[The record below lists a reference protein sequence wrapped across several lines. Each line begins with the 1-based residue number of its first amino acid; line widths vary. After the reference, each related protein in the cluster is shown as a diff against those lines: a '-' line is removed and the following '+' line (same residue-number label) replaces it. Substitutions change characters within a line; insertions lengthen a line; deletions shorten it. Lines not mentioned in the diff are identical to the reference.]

1 MHTLEGK
8 VVAVTGA
15 AKRIGRCIAL
25 HLASRGA
32 NVAVH
37 YNTSKTDALATAA
50 ACGGRAFRADL
61 ANVAEIR
68 RLFGEI
74 ETAFGRLDCLVNNAA
89 VFRTIDPLDASERDW
104 DAIHSVNLKA
114 TFFCCQQ
121 AAKIMLRGG
130 GGRIVNIAS
139 LGGLRPWAKHV
150 PYCTSKAGVVML
162 THGLAK
168 ALAPDITVN
177 GIAPGVIHFEDQM
190 PDEISRLVRNTPMGR
205 HGTGEEI
212 ASAVGMLLEGPAFVT
227 GQIIAVDGGL
237 SLK

>member
-32 NVAVH
+32 KVAVH

-89 VFRTIDPLDASERDW
+89 VFRAIDPLDASERDW
-104 DAIHSVNLKA
+104 DATHSVNLKA

-190 PDEISRLVRNTPMGR
+190 PDEIARLVRNTPMGR

-227 GQIIAVDGGL
+227 GQIVAVDGGL

>member
-32 NVAVH
+32 KIAVH

-50 ACGGRAFRADL
+50 ACGGQAFRADL
-61 ANVAEIR
+61 ANVADIR

-89 VFRTIDPLDASERDW
+89 VFRAVDPLDASERDW

-121 AAKIMLRGG
+121 AAQIMLRGG

-168 ALAPDITVN
+168 ALAPDISVN
-177 GIAPGVIHFEDQM
+177 GIAPGVIHFGDQM
-190 PDEISRLVRNTPMGR
+190 PDEIARLVRNTPMGR

>member
-32 NVAVH
+32 KVAVH

-89 VFRTIDPLDASERDW
+89 VFRAIDPLDASERDW

-177 GIAPGVIHFEDQM
+177 GIAPGVIHFEDQI
-190 PDEISRLVRNTPMGR
+190 PDEIARLVRNTPMGR

-212 ASAVGMLLEGPAFVT
+212 AETVGMLLEGPAFVT

>member
-32 NVAVH
+32 KIAVH

-89 VFRTIDPLDASERDW
+89 VFRAIDPLDASERDW

>member
-32 NVAVH
+32 KIAVH
-37 YNTSKTDALATAA
+37 YNTSKSDALATAA

-89 VFRTIDPLDASERDW
+89 VFRAVDPLDASERDW

-177 GIAPGVIHFEDQM
+177 GIAPGVIHFEGQM
-190 PDEISRLVRNTPMGR
+190 PDEIARLVRNTPMGR

-227 GQIIAVDGGL
+227 GQIVAVDGGL

>member
-32 NVAVH
+32 KIAVH

-68 RLFGEI
+68 SLFGEI

-89 VFRTIDPLDASERDW
+89 VFRAVDPLDASERDW

-139 LGGLRPWAKHV
+139 LGGLRPWANHV

-162 THGLAK
+162 THGMAK

-190 PDEISRLVRNTPMGR
+190 PDKIARLVRNTPMGR

-212 ASAVGMLLEGPAFVT
+212 AAAVAMLLEGPAFVT

>member
-32 NVAVH
+32 KVAVH
-37 YNTSKTDALATAA
+37 YNTSKTDALATAG

-89 VFRTIDPLDASERDW
+89 VFRAIDPLDASERDW

-227 GQIIAVDGGL
+227 GQIVAVDGGL

>member
-32 NVAVH
+32 KIAVH
-37 YNTSKTDALATAA
+37 YNTSKSDALATAA
-50 ACGGRAFRADL
+50 ACGGQAFRADL

-89 VFRTIDPLDASERDW
+89 VFHAIDPLDASERDW

-114 TFFCCQQ
+114 AFFCCQQ

-177 GIAPGVIHFEDQM
+177 GIAPGVIHFGDQM
-190 PDEISRLVRNTPMGR
+190 PDEIARLVRNTPMGR
-205 HGTGEEI
+205 HGSGEEI

>member
-37 YNTSKTDALATAA
+37 YNTSETDALATAA

-89 VFRTIDPLDASERDW
+89 VFRAVDPLDASERDW

-177 GIAPGVIHFEDQM
+177 GIAPGVIHFGDQM
-190 PDEISRLVRNTPMGR
+190 PDEIARLVRNTPMGR

-227 GQIIAVDGGL
+227 GQIVAVDGGL

>member
-32 NVAVH
+32 KIAVH
-37 YNTSKTDALATAA
+37 YNTSKSDALATAA

-89 VFRTIDPLDASERDW
+89 VFRAIDPLDASERDW
-104 DAIHSVNLKA
+104 DAIHSINLKA

-162 THGLAK
+162 TQGLAK

-190 PDEISRLVRNTPMGR
+190 PDEIARLVRNTPMGR

-227 GQIIAVDGGL
+227 GQIVAVDGGL

>member
-1 MHTLEGK
+1 MDTLEGK

-15 AKRIGRCIAL
+15 AKRIGRCVAL

-32 NVAVH
+32 KVAVH
-37 YNTSKTDALATAA
+37 YNDSEAEALATAA
-50 ACGGRAFRADL
+50 ACGGRPFQANL

-74 ETAFGRLDCLVNNAA
+74 ETSFGRLDCLVNNAA
-89 VFRTIDPLDASERDW
+89 VFRAVDPLTATERDW
-104 DAIHSVNLKA
+104 DTIHDVNLKA

-121 AAKIMLRGG
+121 AAKAMLRGG
-130 GGRIVNIAS
+130 GGRIVNVAS

-150 PYCTSKAGVVML
+150 PYCASKAGVVML

-168 ALAPDITVN
+168 ALAPDISVN
-177 GIAPGVIHFEDQM
+177 AIAPGVIHFGDKM
-190 PDEISRLVRNTPMGR
+190 PAEIERLVRVTPMGR

-212 ASAVGMLLEGPAFVT
+212 AATVGMLLEGPGFVT
-227 GQIIAVDGGL
+227 GQVLAVDGGL

>member
-32 NVAVH
+32 KVAVH
-37 YNTSKTDALATAA
+37 YNTSKTEALATAA

-61 ANVAEIR
+61 ANVAQIR

-89 VFRTIDPLDASERDW
+89 VFRAIDPLDASERDW

-177 GIAPGVIHFEDQM
+177 GIAPGVIHFGDQM
-190 PDEISRLVRNTPMGR
+190 PDEIARLVRNTPMGR
-205 HGTGEEI
+205 HGSGEEI

>member
-32 NVAVH
+32 KIAVH

-68 RLFGEI
+68 RVFGEI

-89 VFRTIDPLDASERDW
+89 VFRAVDPLDASERDW

-190 PDEISRLVRNTPMGR
+190 PDEIARLVRNTPMGR

-212 ASAVGMLLEGPAFVT
+212 AATVGMLLEGPAFVT

>member
-32 NVAVH
+32 KIAVH

-89 VFRTIDPLDASERDW
+89 VFRAIDPLDASERDW

-168 ALAPDITVN
+168 ALAPDISVN
-177 GIAPGVIHFEDQM
+177 GIAPGVIHFGDQM
-190 PDEISRLVRNTPMGR
+190 PDDIARLVRNTPMGR